1 MTVLATDAMLN
12 RIEDAIKNR
21 ILGMKKGEYH
31 YTWGSV
37 NEPDQTKQRLPSA
50 EVRLVDETSLDDPDG
65 AWSQAY
71 MQECTY
77 EILVR
82 ARLDKEASIPDF
94 EIDKELNHA
103 LEDLKKA
110 FGDDEKCNLGN
121 STCAVIMYRGM
132 RRVKNVSGDTIVPKH
147 MVTKWRVTYTQDRAS
162 PTTSADA

>member
-21 ILGMKKGEYH
+21 ILGMKKGEYNF
-31 YTWGSV
+31 TWGTV
-37 NEPDQTKQRLPSA
+37 NEPDQVKQRLPSA
-50 EVRLVDETSLDDPDG
+50 EIRLIDENNIDDPDG

-82 ARLDKEASIPDF
+82 THLNKEASIPDF
-94 EIDKELNHA
+94 EIDKELNLA

-110 FGDDEKCNLGN
+110 FGTNYNLGN
-121 STCAVIMYRGM
+121 STCAMIMYRNM
-132 RRVKNVSGDTIVPKH
+132 RRITHASGDIITPKH
-147 MVTKWRVTYTQDRAS
+147 MITSWRVTYTQDRES
-162 PTTSADA
+162 PSTSADA